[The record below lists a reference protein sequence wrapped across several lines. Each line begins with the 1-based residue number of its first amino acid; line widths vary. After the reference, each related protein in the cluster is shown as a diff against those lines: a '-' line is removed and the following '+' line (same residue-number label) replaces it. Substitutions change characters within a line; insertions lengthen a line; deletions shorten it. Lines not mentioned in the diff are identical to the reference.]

1 MPGSI
6 FRQEVMQATGSTWEE
21 WVIRLQQSVDPQWS
35 HEGIAAHIGEQYEAS
50 EQWSEWLAVMY
61 GQVLGRIPVGVT
73 KDAGVQI
80 GVRKTIAASKERV
93 WDYLVSQ
100 EGLKLW
106 AGDVSS
112 FILQKG
118 EVYQSK
124 EGLFG
129 KLTVV
134 KPYHKLRL
142 TWQRPE
148 WDNPSRLQMYVLSAK
163 GDKTTVAIHQEMLD
177 DIYVR
182 EVMRRH
188 WEEKLNELTRR
199 LQDEPM

>member
-6 FRQEVMQATGSTWEE
+6 FRQEVKQATGSTWEE
-21 WVIRLQQSVDPQWS
+21 WVVRLQQSVDPQWS
-35 HEGIAAHIGEQYEAS
+35 HEGIASHISEQYEAS
-50 EQWSEWLAVMY
+50 EEWSEWLAVMY
-61 GQVLGRIPVGVT
+61 GQVLGRTPVGVT

-80 GVRKTIAASKERV
+80 GVRKTVAAPKERV

-106 AGDVSS
+106 IGDAPS
-112 FILQKG
+112 FKLEQG
-118 EVYQSK
+118 EVYQSE
-124 EGLFG
+124 EGIFG

-148 WDNPSRLQMYVLSAK
+148 WDNPSRLQIYVLSAK
-163 GDKTTVAIHQEMLD
+163 GDKTTISIHQEMLD
-177 DIYVR
+177 DVYMR
-182 EVMRRH
+182 ELMKRF
-188 WEEKLNELTRR
+188 WEER
-199 LQDEPM
+199 LDEWIRGL